1 MLLFFLRHIA
11 TLPIVYWK
19 KIILPS
25 PKDEFSFLF
34 SIAMCYTV
42 KGVHHN
48 DLEREAFLMKKIVLT
63 GGGTLGHVTPHL
75 SLIPHLQKA
84 GYEIHYIGTEKGMEA
99 EKIQSVPGVTYHAV
113 KSGKL
118 RRYFSWQNFTDPF
131 RVIAGVFQ
139 SAALMGKIK
148 PDVVF
153 SKGGFVAVPV
163 VFGAWMNRIPVVC
176 HESDLTPGL
185 ANKLCKP
192 FAKKIATTFPECAEA
207 LGAKAEMT
215 GTPLRPELF
224 HGSRAKGLSLLHFDG
239 SKPILLMMG
248 GSSGA
253 QAVNKA
259 LREALPELLPQF
271 DVAHLCGKG
280 NLDASLE
287 GTPGY
292 TQIEMLS
299 AELPDALACTDLVLS
314 RAGSNAL
321 CEFQALCKPMLLIPY
336 PRGASRGD
344 QILNAQSL
352 EKRGLCRVLL
362 QENMTASTLVSA
374 LRSTWNDREQLTAA
388 MEAAPPADGTQR
400 VLELIE
406 EVQK

>member
-1 MLLFFLRHIA
+1 
-11 TLPIVYWK
+11 
-19 KIILPS
+19 
-25 PKDEFSFLF
+25 
-34 SIAMCYTV
+34 
-42 KGVHHN
+42 
-48 DLEREAFLMKKIVLT
+48 MKKIVLT

-75 SLIPHLQKA
+75 ALIPHLQKA
-84 GYEIHYIGTEKGMEA
+84 GYEIHYIGTEKGMERA
-99 EKIQSVPGVTYHAV
+99 KMESVPGIVYHAV

-118 RRYFSWQNFTDPF
+118 RRYFSWQNFVDPF
-131 RVIAGVFQ
+131 KVIAGAFQ

-163 VFGAWMNRIPVVC
+163 VFGAWLHRIPVVC

-192 FAKKIATTFPECAEA
+192 FARRIATTFPECAKA
-207 LGAKAEMT
+207 LGNKAEAV

-224 HGSRAKGLSLLHFDG
+224 SGSRARGLSMLHFDG
-239 SKPILLMMG
+239 VKPVLMMMG

-259 LREALPELLPQF
+259 LREALPQLTPVF
-271 DVAHLCGKG
+271 DVAHICGKG

-287 GTPGY
+287 GTKGY
-292 TQIEMLS
+292 TQVEFMD
-299 AELPDALACTDLVLS
+299 AELPDALACADLVLS

-321 CEFQALCKPMLLIPY
+321 MEFQALCKPLLLVPY
-336 PRGASRGD
+336 PKGASRGD

-352 EKRGLCRVLL
+352 EKRGLCHVLL
-362 QENMTASTLVSA
+362 QEDMTAETLTQA
-374 LRSTWNDREQLTAA
+374 LMETWADREKLR
-388 MEAAPPADGTQR
+388 EAVRQAPPADGTCR

-406 EVQK
+406 EVQKK

>member
-1 MLLFFLRHIA
+1 
-11 TLPIVYWK
+11 
-19 KIILPS
+19 
-25 PKDEFSFLF
+25 
-34 SIAMCYTV
+34 
-42 KGVHHN
+42 
-48 DLEREAFLMKKIVLT
+48 MKKIVLT

-75 SLIPHLQKA
+75 SLIPHLKEA

-99 EKIQSVPGVTYHAV
+99 DKIRSVPGVTYHAV

-131 RVIAGVFQ
+131 KVLAGMFQ

-163 VFGAWMNRIPVVC
+163 VFGAWLNRIPVVC

-192 FAKKIATTFPECAEA
+192 FARKIATTFPECAAA
-207 LGAKAEMT
+207 LGPKAEMT

-224 HGSRAKGLSLLHFDG
+224 RGSRAKGLSLLHFDG
-239 SKPILLMMG
+239 SKPILMMMG

-259 LREALPELLPQF
+259 LREALPQLTDKF
-271 DVAHLCGKG
+271 DVAHICGKG
-280 NLDASLE
+280 NLDESLT
-287 GTPGY
+287 GAPGY
-292 TQIEMLS
+292 TQVEFLD
-299 AELPDALACTDLVLS
+299 ADLPDALACADLVLS
-314 RAGSNAL
+314 RAGANAL
-321 CEFQALCKPMLLIPY
+321 CEFQALCKPLLLVPY
-336 PRGASRGD
+336 PKGASRGD

-362 QENMTASTLVSA
+362 QENMTADSLTAA
-374 LRSTWNDREQLTAA
+374 LEKTWADREQLISAVK
-388 MEAAPPADGTQR
+388 AAPPADGTQR
-400 VLELIE
+400 VLEMIE

>member
-1 MLLFFLRHIA
+1 
-11 TLPIVYWK
+11 
-19 KIILPS
+19 
-25 PKDEFSFLF
+25 
-34 SIAMCYTV
+34 
-42 KGVHHN
+42 
-48 DLEREAFLMKKIVLT
+48 MKKIVLT

-75 SLIPHLQKA
+75 ALIPHLKQI
-84 GYEIHYIGTEKGMEA
+84 GYEIHYVGTEKGMEA
-99 EKIQSVPGVTYHAV
+99 AKIQSVPGVTYHAV

-131 RVIAGVFQ
+131 KVLAGAVQ

-163 VFGAWMNRIPVVC
+163 VFGAWLNRIPVVC

-192 FAKKIATTFPECAEA
+192 FAKRIATTFPECAKA
-207 LGAKAEMT
+207 LGDKAEMT

-224 HGSRAKGLSLLHFDG
+224 SGSRAKGLSLFGFDG
-239 SKPILLMMG
+239 SKPVLMMMG

-259 LREALPELLPQF
+259 LRDALPQLTGKF
-271 DVAHLCGKG
+271 DVAHICGKG
-280 NLDASLE
+280 NLEASLE

-292 TQIEMLS
+292 TQVEFLD
-299 AELPDALACTDLVLS
+299 ADLPDALAACDLVLS
-314 RAGSNAL
+314 RAGANAL
-321 CEFQALCKPMLLIPY
+321 CEFQALGRPLLLVPY
-336 PRGASRGD
+336 PKGASRGD
-344 QILNAQSL
+344 QILNAQSY

-362 QENMTASTLVSA
+362 QENMTADTLVAA
-374 LRSTWNDREQLTAA
+374 LDSTWADREALTAA
-388 MEAAPPADGTQR
+388 VKAAPPADGTKR